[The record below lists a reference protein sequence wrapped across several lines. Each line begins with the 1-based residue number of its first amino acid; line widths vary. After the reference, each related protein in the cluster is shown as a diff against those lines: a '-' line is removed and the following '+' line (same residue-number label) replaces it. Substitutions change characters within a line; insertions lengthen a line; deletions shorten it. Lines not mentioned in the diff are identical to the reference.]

1 MLLIRKKDYQ
11 IVENHKLVKLNKL
24 VNVVPEYKILIAA

>member
-24 VNVVPEYKILIAA
+24 VNVVTEYKILIAA